1 MRACAL
7 YLYFRACYPSCNENL
22 MQRLILIA
30 LVATVAGACV
40 PDVHAQDQTGEK
52 LLHKAAGEGEVEKVE
67 RLIASGVD
75 VRIKNDSGETPLDTA
90 IRNGAT
96 RMADLLRAH
105 GGE

>member
-7 YLYFRACYPSCNENL
+7 YLYFWACYPSCTENL

-30 LVATVAGACV
+30 LVATVAGAHV
-40 PDVHAQDQTGEK
+40 PDVHAQEQT
-52 LLHKAAGEGEVEKVE
+52 
-67 RLIASGVD
+67 R
-75 VRIKNDSGETPLDTA
+75 ETPLDTA
-90 IRNGAT
+90 IRNEAT

>member
-30 LVATVAGACV
+30 LVATIASACV
-40 PDVHAQDQTGEK
+40 PDVHAQEWTGEK
-52 LLHKAAGEGEVEKVE
+52 LLHKAANEGEVEEVK
-67 RLIASGVD
+67 RLIASGAD
-75 VRIKNDSGETPLDTA
+75 VNVINNRGETPLDTA

-96 RMADLLRAH
+96 RLADLLRAH

>member
-1 MRACAL
+1 MQMCTL
-7 YLYFRACYPSCNENL
+7 YLCFRVCYPSCTENL

-30 LVATVAGACV
+30 LVATVAGAHV
-40 PDVHAQDQTGEK
+40 ADVHAQDQT
-52 LLHKAAGEGEVEKVE
+52 
-67 RLIASGVD
+67 
-75 VRIKNDSGETPLDTA
+75 GETPLDTA

>member
-40 PDVHAQDQTGEK
+40 SVVHAQDRTGER
-52 LLHKAAGEGEVEKVE
+52 LHEAAREGQVEEVE

>member
-30 LVATVAGACV
+30 LVATVAGAHV
-40 PDVHAQDQTGEK
+40 ADVHAQDQTGE
-52 LLHKAAGEGEVEKVE
+52 
-67 RLIASGVD
+67 
-75 VRIKNDSGETPLDTA
+75 TPLDTA
-90 IRNGAT
+90 IKNGAT
-96 RMADLLRAH
+96 RLADLLRAH